1 MSAFICAQF
10 ATPLPGSLAGIS
22 THKLNRLR
30 RRQFGLLL
38 VLAGA
43 LAFATQTLP
52 QLPAALAAS
61 IDALHAGPALL
72 GGLLGAAATAAG
84 ALPVLFARRVAPQ
97 AQGLL
102 LALAAGVMLAA
113 TCFSLLLPAL
123 NSGETL
129 WASRPLAALAVAV
142 GLLAGAGGIA
152 LLGRLLPDEMPQ
164 EMPHDTAQEAAQET
178 AQETPPQAGKADANT
193 HANAQAMRRSVLLF
207 VLAVTLHNL
216 PEGLAVGVS
225 ATADAIGGSAL
236 AWGIAIQDVPEGLA
250 VALALVSI
258 GTRPA
263 LAFAAGA
270 GSGLVEPL
278 AALIGAAAVGVSDAA
293 LPWGLALAAGAM
305 LRVICLEL
313 LPQALRENTRHA
325 GSALIGGF
333 ALMMLLD
340 TALA

>member
-1 MSAFICAQF
+1 MSAYLTAQ
-10 ATPLPGSLAGIS
+10 LLGSSASAS
-22 THKLNRLR
+22 TRRLTRLR

-61 IDALHAGPALL
+61 IESLHAGPALL

-84 ALPVLFARRVAPQ
+84 ALPVLFARRVAAQ

-123 NSGETL
+123 NSAETL
-129 WASRPLAALAVAV
+129 WSSRPLAALAVAV

-152 LLGRLLPDEMPQ
+152 LLGRLLPDEMP
-164 EMPHDTAQEAAQET
+164 HDTQQQT
-178 AQETPPQAGKADANT
+178 GNANT
-193 HANAQAMRRSVLLF
+193 YANAQTARRGVLLF

-250 VALALVSI
+250 VALALASI

-325 GSALIGGF
+325 GSALLGGF

-340 TALA
+340 TALG

>member
-1 MSAFICAQF
+1 MSAYLTAQLLGSS
-10 ATPLPGSLAGIS
+10 ATAS
-22 THKLNRLR
+22 TRHLTRQR

-52 QLPAALAAS
+52 QLLAELAAS

-84 ALPVLFARRVAPQ
+84 ALPVLFARRVPAQ

-123 NSGETL
+123 NSAETL
-129 WASRPLAALAVAV
+129 WSSRPLAALAVAV

-152 LLGRLLPDEMPQ
+152 LLGRLLPDEMPH
-164 EMPHDTAQEAAQET
+164 EMPH
-178 AQETPPQAGKADANT
+178 ETPQSA
-193 HANAQAMRRSVLLF
+193 ANAAADTNALAARRSVLLF

-250 VALALVSI
+250 VALALASI

-313 LPQALRENTRHA
+313 LPQALRENGRHT
-325 GSALIGGF
+325 GSALLGGF

-340 TALA
+340 TALG

>member
-1 MSAFICAQF
+1 MSTYL
-10 ATPLPGSLAGIS
+10 ATQLLGSPAAGS
-22 THKLNRLR
+22 ADRLNRL

-43 LAFATQTLP
+43 LVFATQTLP
-52 QLPAALAAS
+52 SLLAATAAA

-97 AQGLL
+97 AQGTL

-123 NSGETL
+123 ASAETL
-129 WASRPLAALAVAV
+129 WGSRPLAALAVAV
-142 GLLAGAGGIA
+142 GLLAGAAGIA

-164 EMPHDTAQEAAQET
+164 QAANAEAA
-178 AQETPPQAGKADANT
+178 
-193 HANAQAMRRSVLLF
+193 ANAQAARRSVLLF

-225 ATADAIGGSAL
+225 ATADAVGGSAL

-250 VALALVSI
+250 VALALASI

-270 GSGLVEPL
+270 GSGLVEPV
-278 AALIGAAAVGVSDAA
+278 AALAGAAAVGISDAA

-313 LPQALRENTRHA
+313 LPQALRENGRHT

>member
-1 MSAFICAQF
+1 MSAFISAQF
-10 ATPLPGSLAGIS
+10 ATPLPGGLASIS
-22 THKLNRLR
+22 TRKLNRLR

-38 VLAGA
+38 VLTGA
-43 LAFATQTLP
+43 LVFATQTLP
-52 QLPAALAAS
+52 QLAAALAAS
-61 IDALHAGPALL
+61 IESLNAGPALL

-84 ALPVLFARRVAPQ
+84 ALPVLFARRVAAQ

-123 NSGETL
+123 NSAETL

-152 LLGRLLPDEMPQ
+152 LLGRLLPDEMP
-164 EMPHDTAQEAAQET
+164 HDT
-178 AQETPPQAGKADANT
+178 PQAA
-193 HANAQAMRRSVLLF
+193 ANAPAGTNTQAARRGVLLF

-250 VALALVSI
+250 VALALASI
-258 GTRPA
+258 GTRPT

-340 TALA
+340 TALG

>member
-1 MSAFICAQF
+1 MSAFISARISPRISAQF
-10 ATPLPGSLAGIS
+10 ATPSPGSLASIS
-22 THKLNRLR
+22 TRKLNRLR

-52 QLPAALAAS
+52 QLPAALAVS

-123 NSGETL
+123 ANAETL

-152 LLGRLLPDEMPQ
+152 LLGRLLPDEA
-164 EMPHDTAQEAAQET
+164 PHDTQQ
-178 AQETPPQAGKADANT
+178 QAGNANT
-193 HANAQAMRRSVLLF
+193 YANAQTARRSVLLF

-250 VALALVSI
+250 VALALASI

-263 LAFAAGA
+263 LAFAAGV

-340 TALA
+340 TALG